1 MLDVAGQFIF
11 TGVIRHQTET
21 GLLIAPLG
29 SRDPLWLQR
38 RLTQILDHD
47 RFAIPKW
54 LARQKFPE
62 EMLAQGEVR
71 VSERKQN
78 RQAPGSPPTGSP
90 ILSSSVPITTKHPEE
105 CSMSK
110 HPNQRRG
117 LNA

>member
-54 LARQKFPE
+54 LARKKFPE
-62 EMLAQGEVR
+62 EMLAQR
-71 VSERKQN
+71 ERKQN
-78 RQAPGSPPTGSP
+78 QRAPGSPPTGSP
-90 ILSSSVPITTKHPEE
+90 IL
-105 CSMSK
+105 
-110 HPNQRRG
+110 
-117 LNA
+117 L